1 MLVRVAVL
9 EIVAM
14 AEGDISPNNLRELCR
29 FCFGVVSYLPKGRRV
44 RRRTYPYFR
53 EGVRGVYIGQILCLS
68 DEVGSTLPRREEEPL
83 NPSYAAAE
91 RVGTERGSLGTSRTE
106 SAQAA

>member
-1 MLVRVAVL
+1 MARV
-9 EIVAM
+9 
-14 AEGDISPNNLRELCR
+14 
-29 FCFGVVSYLPKGRRV
+29 
-44 RRRTYPYFR
+44 RTYPSFR
-53 EGVRGVYIGQILCLS
+53 GGVRGVYIGQILHYS